1 MRLRGGYIDRKVDSF
16 FNLYAGGLL
25 GMRGYSFFSIEGRQQ
40 AIGTITYRFPLW
52 QNIDAR
58 LGHMYFDKLYMGFF
72 FDYGNA
78 WNPDDFDFMDF
89 KRDVGVQLRLGSFSY
104 HLFPTNFFVEAAYP
118 LDTARNY
125 DSSRREFINYDREV
139 RFYFGAL
146 YEFDIRERMGKMLNP
161 KSIMKNFRF

>member
-1 MRLRGGYIDRKVDSF
+1 
-16 FNLYAGGLL
+16 
-25 GMRGYSFFSIEGRQQ
+25 
-40 AIGTITYRFPLW
+40 
-52 QNIDAR
+52 
-58 LGHMYFDKLYMGFF
+58 MGFF